1 MVLKAKMQANFIH
14 REFKYFCYLRK
25 KNDTKNPKNQRF
37 YPLCHLVVFVCIR
50 VFSLFLCSHQLCRKS
65 SFGEHER
72 SGNVLWL
79 ARSNW
84 LDHSTQDLFS

>member
-37 YPLCHLVVFVCIR
+37 FPPL
-50 VFSLFLCSHQLCRKS
+50 
-65 SFGEHER
+65 SFG
-72 SGNVLWL
+72 SFCLYKGI
-79 ARSNW
+79 
-84 LDHSTQDLFS
+84 